1 MKGKNGFTLV
11 ELLAV
16 IVILGLLMVIIAPKI
31 TNTLNESEKKTNM
44 ASAQNLVKAAEY
56 KIANNEV
63 KGIKENTIID
73 YSNNT
78 NTNYLDYSGAKPEI
92 GKVQIRFNG
101 TIAMSVKF
109 GDYCYTKAFDSD
121 EITTT
126 AYNNQTCGNN
136 ADVFMN
142 YEIPQITQ
150 SGDGLYESTT
160 EYGRLIYR
168 GSNPDNYITL
178 KENNVDTTYRIVSY
192 ETDGTIKVVR
202 DESIGDIAW
211 DERTNATTGPR
222 HNSNNTYCNYSGT
235 YYGCNVWG
243 NMNNTYYNS
252 QAFATTFYY
261 KYYENNI
268 TTDFQNS
275 SNVGTVTQ
283 DSSLNTYLNDIW
295 INKLDFKD
303 NITIHSFYVGG
314 ISYYGTY
321 IGGDKGI
328 EKEKKEEQAYT
339 WNGYIG
345 LLNITEFKESSTS
358 MTCTSIWINYH
369 NNPANSNSS
378 TSTFIYENGE
388 WPCSINNWNYRSGYS
403 QESLSADTNGT
414 AGIWYMYI
422 DGSFSTGGTFYN
434 NGVRPTFYLKSATKL
449 GGSGTSTNPYYIIES

>member
-121 EITTT
+121 EITTI

-202 DESIGDIAW
+202 DESIGNMAW
-211 DERTNATTGPR
+211 DSSTTNAR
-222 HNSNNTYCNYSGT
+222 NNANNTYCNYSGT
-235 YYGCNVWG
+235 YNGCSVWG
-243 NMNNTYYNS
+243 NTNNMYYNGNKIE
-252 QAFATTFYY
+252 TTFKY
-261 KYYENNI
+261 KYYE
-268 TTDFQNS
+268 TAT
-275 SNVGTVTQ
+275 SNTLQDSPNTGTVKQ
-283 DSSLNTYLNDIW
+283 DSTLNTYLNGTW
-295 INKLDFKD
+295 INTLSFKND
-303 NITIHSFYVGG
+303 IELHSFYTGG
-314 ISYYGTY
+314 VYYFKAY
-321 IGGDKGI
+321 REGDKGI
-328 EKEKKEEQAYT
+328 EKEKKEESLYT
-339 WNGYIG
+339 WNGKIG
-345 LLNITEFKESSTS
+345 LLNISEYVESSINES
-358 MTCTSIWINYH
+358 CTSVYSSYAY
-369 NNPANSNSS
+369 NPILLDS
-378 TSTFIYENGE
+378 TETYTIVNPGE
-388 WPCSINNWNYRSGYS
+388 WPCSINNWLYNSNYTQWTLSSYPVVNYGVWCMWVNGMFSNEIPSNPRS
-403 QESLSADTNGT
+403 
-414 AGIWYMYI
+414 
-422 DGSFSTGGTFYN
+422 
-434 NGVRPTFYLKSATKL
+434 VRPAFYLKSSVKL